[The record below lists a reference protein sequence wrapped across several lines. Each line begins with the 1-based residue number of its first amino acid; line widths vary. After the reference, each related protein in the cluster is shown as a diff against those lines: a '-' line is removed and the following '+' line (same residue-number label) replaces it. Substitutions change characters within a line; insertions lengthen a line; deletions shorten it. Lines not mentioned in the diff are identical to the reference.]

1 VSAFWRDRPTL
12 VTGGTGL
19 VGGWVVRRLLD
30 AGADVVC
37 LVRDWVPQSELVRAR
52 LTDRITVVRGDVV
65 NQALLERVLGEYE
78 IDTALHLAA
87 QTIVT
92 IANRNP
98 VSTFDT
104 NIGGTWSL
112 LEACRRSTTVK
123 QIVVASSDKA
133 YGDQAELPYTER
145 SPLAG
150 RHPYDVSK
158 SCADLIA
165 QAYATTYGLPIAI
178 TRCGN
183 FYGGGDLNWN
193 RIVPG
198 TIRSVLRNERP
209 VIRSDGQYVRDY
221 FYVEDGAAAYMLLAE
236 QLLDALDTLSGLHPG
251 FRPAHAKG
259 LMCSGTF
266 TPSPEA
272 ATLTRA
278 PHATRPSTPVTVR
291 YSDGSGV
298 PTIPDNDPARSGPR
312 GFAVRFH
319 GAALLEAQRVVS
331 EVTELVERYRID
343 EVAMLDSNLPVDWR
357 RAREIAQG
365 FVDSRKKFHWT
376 FQASTDFLCRMSD
389 DDVRLLGESGVSHMG
404 FGTESTSSSVLKLMN
419 KRHQRVDEMYETAR
433 KASIGGI
440 HVTFNLIFGYPGETE
455 ADREETLLTMSDI
468 ARQFWNVSFSP
479 NLFTPY
485 PGIPIWPELRSLGM
499 REPQSLEEWAEL
511 PLGSNTLPWL
521 QGKELKRLWRMLEF
535 FLLNNQLR
543 KATKN
548 HPRLRTGVRRALGVP
563 LRWRMRTKQY
573 SFPWELWVGRQFE
586 KIVTRRSLVTGQALQ
601 KEGAGAC

>member
-1 VSAFWRDRPTL
+1 MLTKRKVVLFYPPYDGPPLGAPLCLLSLAAPLLQAGFEVSIIDAAIHRDWEQKVLREARDAL
-12 VTGGTGL
+12 CMGISVLTGPMILGAVRIAKAVKKEGL
-19 VGGWVVRRLLD
+19 RLPILFGGWHPSLVPGQTLQENYVD
-30 AGADVVC
+30 A
-37 LVRDWVPQSELVRAR
+37 
-52 LTDRITVVRGDVV
+52 VVRGQGDLTLLEIAQQLSEGKDYRGVQGV
-65 NQALLERVLGEYE
+65 SSKLMGMPQHSPERRVALLDDLPTPAFHLADFDAYERVSGERK
-78 IDTALHLAA
+78 L
-87 QTIVT
+87 
-92 IANRNP
+92 
-98 VSTFDT
+98 
-104 NIGGTWSL
+104 
-112 LEACRRSTTVK
+112 
-123 QIVVASSDKA
+123 
-133 YGDQAELPYTER
+133 
-145 SPLAG
+145 
-150 RHPYDVSK
+150 
-158 SCADLIA
+158 
-165 QAYATTYGLPIAI
+165 AYATSVGCPYACNYCTDMV
-178 TRCGN
+178 
-183 FYGGGDLNWN
+183 FYK
-193 RIVPG
+193 R
-198 TIRSVLRNERP
+198 
-209 VIRSDGQYVRDY
+209 
-221 FYVEDGAAAYMLLAE
+221 
-236 QLLDALDTLSGLHPG
+236 
-251 FRPAHAKG
+251 
-259 LMCSGTF
+259 
-266 TPSPEA
+266 
-272 ATLTRA
+272 
-278 PHATRPSTPVTVR
+278 
-291 YSDGSGV
+291 
-298 PTIPDNDPARSGPR
+298 
-312 GFAVRFH
+312 RFN
-319 GAALLEAQRVVS
+319 ALEAQRVVS
-331 EVTELVERYRID
+331 EVIELVERYRID

-365 FVDSRKKFHWT
+365 FLDSPRKFHWT

-433 KASIGGI
+433 KAAIGGI

-499 REPQSLEEWAEL
+499 REPQSMEEWAEL
-511 PLGSNTLPWL
+511 PLGRNTLPWL

-573 SFPWELWVGRQFE
+573 SFPWELWVGRQVE